1 MSRYQLAP
9 TKTNALKIKQTL
21 AFAREGHELM
31 EEKRQIL
38 VGEMMSLAERT
49 KEAEE
54 ALDRELAEAY
64 RALHQA
70 IVEMGKN
77 SLYQAANAVNLSAEI
92 AVSGR
97 RVMGVHLPL
106 VEVKTTGHGPYHSLL
121 GTSAWMDAAGER
133 FRSLLVSLGRLA
145 QLRLSVLRLAQEVK
159 KTVRRVNSLEKI
171 AIPDMSETLHYVQE
185 VLDEQDRENLF
196 ILKLLKARI
205 GRQKE
210 RAHGNKH

>member
-1 MSRYQLAP
+1 MARYHLAP
-9 TKTNALKIKQTL
+9 TKSNALKIKQSL
-21 AFAREGHELM
+21 SFAREGYDLM

-49 KEAEE
+49 REAEE
-54 ALDRELAEAY
+54 ALDREMAEAY
-64 RALHQA
+64 RAFHQA

-77 SLYQAANAVNLSAEI
+77 SLYQTANAVNLSADI

-106 VEVKTTGHGPYHSLL
+106 VEVKTGGGGPFHSLI
-121 GTSAWMDAAGER
+121 GTSAWMDAAGGR
-133 FRSLLVSLGRLA
+133 FRALLVSLGRLA
-145 QLRLSVLRLAQEVK
+145 QVRLSVLRLAQEVK

-171 AIPDMSETLHYVQE
+171 AIPDMAETLHYIQE
-185 VLDEQDRENLF
+185 VLEEQDRENLF

-205 GRQKE
+205 ALKKE
-210 RAHGNKH
+210 RARLRS

>member
-9 TKTNALKIKQTL
+9 TKTNALKVKQNL
-21 AFAREGHELM
+21 AFAREGYELM

-49 KEAEE
+49 REAEE
-54 ALDRELAEAY
+54 ALDREMAEAY
-64 RALHQA
+64 RALHQT

-77 SLYQAANAVNLSAEI
+77 ALYQTANAVNLAADI
-92 AVSGR
+92 AVSGK

-106 VEVKTTGHGPYHSLL
+106 VEVKTGPGGPFHSLL
-121 GTSAWMDAAGER
+121 GTSAWMDAAGGR
-133 FRSLLVSLGRLA
+133 FRALLLSLGRLA

-171 AIPDMSETLHYVQE
+171 AIPDMTETLRYVQQ
-185 VLDEQDRENLF
+185 VLEEQDRENLF

-205 GRQKE
+205 GRKKE
-210 RAHGNKH
+210 RAHSRS